1 MTFQLSDRAKQ
12 LIPLARIVNL
22 AKLGVGAG
30 AIARIQAADDE
41 SRYLTNEDLVELGSE
56 NSHLGWNLE
65 CVRYLREN
73 AEAIVTDARSAVL
86 AAYPD
91 ITETGGDLHPAS
103 RAEACWRDFWHF
115 LRCITYGIASGTPA
129 FTSADGLS
137 YMEQLYQELKVPLPA
152 MVTGLEALKAE
163 SLQRLSLKQ
172 LSQKGLVS
180 QVNEAEEISLDIA
193 PYFDHLIGELR
204 SFG

>member
-1 MTFQLSDRAKQ
+1 M
-12 LIPLARIVNL
+12 
-22 AKLGVGAG
+22 
-30 AIARIQAADDE
+30 
-41 SRYLTNEDLVELGSE
+41 TNEDLVELGSE